1 MRYLANGNTFENIA
15 MVLGD
20 EIGTLEKH
28 YAELV
33 PNDAQRL
40 AFERAFKM
48 SSRISSEGAAQPEWL
63 KRPRGLDSNRTVWR
77 SPPNRGL
84 GLAEGSGRWGVV
96 PASQHQEI
104 LVALASLIRAQR
116 YEMALTILDNELGG
130 GC

>member
-84 GLAEGSGRWGVV
+84 GLSEGSGRWGVAQGYDCRSILDAIGTLIEAQR
-96 PASQHQEI
+96 PDLAMI
-104 LVALASLIRAQR
+104 LVKQ
-116 YEMALTILDNELGG
+116 ELSSQT
-130 GC
+130 

>member
-48 SSRISSEGAAQPEWL
+48 SSRISSEGTVQPEWL

-77 SPPNRGL
+77 SPPNRGF
-84 GLAEGSGRWGVV
+84 GLSEGSGRWGVV
-96 PASQHQEI
+96 QGCDCRSI
-104 LVALASLIRAQR
+104 LDAIALRIEAQR
-116 YEMALTILDNELGG
+116 PDLATVLIEHELNSQT
-130 GC
+130 